1 MDSALTNPLDEQIA
15 GTHYKQLRIQP
26 VEFITYNKI
35 PFLEGCVIKRMC
47 RHQSK
52 AGLEDLKKGH
62 PRNPTDCQ
70 ADLRNRNLTLRN
82 RAFRWQA
89 GSLLIPTFV
98 IWRNENVQCCFQ

>member
-15 GTHYKQLRIQP
+15 GTHYKQLHIQP

-52 AGLEDLKKGH
+52 TGLEDLKKAIH
-62 PRNPTDCQ
+62 EIRLI
-70 ADLRNRNLTLRN
+70 AKLTY
-82 RAFRWQA
+82 ATE
-89 GSLLIPTFV
+89 I
-98 IWRNENVQCCFQ
+98 

>member
-15 GTHYKQLRIQP
+15 GTHYKQFNLQP

-52 AGLEDLKKGH
+52 AGPEDLKKAIH
-62 PRNPTDCQ
+62 EIRLI
-70 ADLRNRNLTLRN
+70 AKLRYGAT
-82 RAFRWQA
+82 
-89 GSLLIPTFV
+89 I
-98 IWRNENVQCCFQ
+98 

>member
-15 GTHYKQLRIQP
+15 GTHYKQFNLQP

-52 AGLEDLKKGH
+52 AGLEDLKKAIH
-62 PRNPTDCQ
+62 EIRLI
-70 ADLRNRNLTLRN
+70 AKLRYGAT
-82 RAFRWQA
+82 
-89 GSLLIPTFV
+89 I
-98 IWRNENVQCCFQ
+98 